1 MRRFLLLVLLLFS
14 IQACREIR
22 VAKILKNFQNSEIA
36 IPEDIIRIDKGI
48 TDVNPLFGQR
58 GKLIVYVDSS
68 SCSLCQIAHLEM
80 FDNLFALADSTGL
93 FDLIIMFSPTADN
106 ATDVLS
112 MICKKKYKYPVYFDA
127 AGKFASLNQQVIPIQ
142 KEYHTFLVDKEGFP
156 IFVGNPNQS
165 GKIYEVFIKS
175 LSLL

>member
-1 MRRFLLLVLLLFS
+1 MRFLLLVILLFS
-14 IQACREIR
+14 IQSCREIR
-22 VAKILKNFQNSEIA
+22 VAKILKNFQNSEII

-48 TDVNPLFGQR
+48 IDADPLLQQR
-58 GKLIVYVDSS
+58 AKLVVYVDST
-68 SCSLCQIAHLEM
+68 SCSSCQIAHLEM

-106 ATDVLS
+106 ASEVLS
-112 MICKKKYKYPVYFDA
+112 MICKKKYKHPMYFDV
-127 AGKFASLNQQVIPIQ
+127 AGKFASLNQQIIPIQ
-142 KEYHTFLVDKEGFP
+142 KEYHTFLIDRKGTP

-165 GKIYEVFIKS
+165 EKLYRVFIKS